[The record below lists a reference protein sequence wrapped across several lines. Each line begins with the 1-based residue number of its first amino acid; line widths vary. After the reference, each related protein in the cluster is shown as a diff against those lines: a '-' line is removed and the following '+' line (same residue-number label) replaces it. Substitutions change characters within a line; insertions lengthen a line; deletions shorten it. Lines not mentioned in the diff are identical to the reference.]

1 VIFFAAFISRFTIF
15 SRDLNW
21 VLADRT
27 RLVKDSSTELAELG
41 LGDILNDLLAYR
53 DGVEDY
59 SRENQRDGDC
69 CLGGGEERGDLLLD
83 FLVFFAASTTGG
95 GGTSTEL
102 DWETLR

>member
-1 VIFFAAFISRFTIF
+1 
-15 SRDLNW
+15 LNW

-59 SRENQRDGDC
+59 PRENQRDGDC

-83 FLVFFAASTTGG
+83 SWSSLQPQPQEEEGHQPNLTGRHFVSG
-95 GGTSTEL
+95 
-102 DWETLR
+102 DRLRRSYHFTYILL